1 MVELTIKLSREVI
14 GKLKGLQ
21 DRVNQKL
28 APAIN
33 QGLERPMNIEGIAQA
48 LVKMGVSRTRS
59 HSRRA
64 TRDKIIF
71 AVILAQ
77 QQIENSKGTLI
88 YKKNQ
93 ENKKGAK
100 NA

>member
-48 LVKMGVSRTRS
+48 LVKMGLSGSSRGKIS
-59 HSRRA
+59 FK
-64 TRDKIIF
+64 RDKIVF
-71 AVILAQ
+71 AVMVAQ
-77 QQIENSKGTLI
+77 QQIENSKGAVV

>member
-1 MVELTIKLSREVI
+1 MVELTIKVSREVI

-21 DRVNQKL
+21 DRVNQRL

-33 QGLERPMNIEGIAQA
+33 QGLERPMNIEGIAEA
-48 LVKMGVSRTRS
+48 LVKMGVSERKKHKITFR
-59 HSRRA
+59 
-64 TRDKIIF
+64 RDKLIF
-71 AVILAQ
+71 AVMVAQ
-77 QQIENSKGTLI
+77 QQIENSKGRVI

-93 ENKKGAK
+93 ENKKGGK